1 MKFSTEQQRSL
12 PARLRLKN
20 VRAKAPYLASVF
32 VLMAALTPL
41 GAKEFHVSPNG
52 NDANRG
58 TARKPFKTLEKA
70 RDAIRSQP
78 SRAGSTVVLH
88 GGIYLRDKTLE
99 LGAADSGTKEAPVV
113 WKSASGERVRLIGG
127 KLVPVNAAR
136 CVTNKAILGRVIAQE
151 ARAKLLEIDLAALG
165 VTDCGKVGPRGFRR
179 PYIVAPVELFI
190 AGKPLPIARWPNPSE
205 NSIPVGKVLD
215 PGSIT
220 RDGEKPLRGGRFVVE
235 NDRPK
240 QWSQARDIWIS
251 GFFKYGFAD
260 DTVKLASITE
270 TNRELIFNTEQCH
283 MYGFSS
289 GQPWN
294 SWYALNLIEE
304 IDLPGEYAL
313 DREAGMLYFL
323 PPSGVDMGK
332 AEMIISILEQPLV
345 ALENA
350 SNVRFENLRFECS
363 RGMGA
368 YIERGESVVFSGCTF
383 RNLGMIAVCIGQGIE
398 PDPLYRH
405 AFTGRPASRL
415 LGSWREHIYENPTF
429 NRNAGRNHRIENCL
443 ISDTGSGGISLGGG
457 DRLSL
462 EPASN
467 TVFNCEIRNVNR
479 WDRTYKTS
487 VNIDGVGNRIIHCL
501 IHEAPGSAIYLHG
514 NSHLIEN
521 NEFYRVM
528 TEGDDMGAIYLGRD
542 ASEFGTLIRNNYF
555 HEVGFGK
562 SHGTFAIYCDDGA
575 CGTEVYG
582 NTFFRAGRNSTVF
595 LNDGKYNKIHDN
607 IFIEC
612 ALPLRTNPG
621 FSAQSAGEIEARLK
635 LVKFDQPPFSVLY
648 PTLAAYYRDPAT
660 ARPNPVERNF
670 MVRSGALLA
679 GSAASHQVK
688 DNWQTA
694 TNADFVN
701 AAKSDF
707 RLKPDAEV
715 FKKIPGFQPGDFSEI
730 GLINPRPPKE

>member
-1 MKFSTEQQRSL
+1 MRPLF
-12 PARLRLKN
+12 
-20 VRAKAPYLASVF
+20 
-32 VLMAALTPL
+32 MAFILIAVVIQKVD
-41 GAKEFHVSPNG
+41 AAEFHVSIKG
-52 NDANRG
+52 NDRNPG
-58 TARKPFKTLEKA
+58 TTKKPFQTLEKA
-70 RDAIRSQP
+70 RDAVRSQS
-78 SRAGSTVVLH
+78 SRAGSTVILH
-88 GGIYLRDKTLE
+88 GGIYRREKTLE
-99 LGAADSGTKEAPVV
+99 FGATDSGTKDEPVV
-113 WKSASGERVRLIGG
+113 WKSAPGETARVVGG
-127 KLVPVNAAR
+127 KIVPNRAVKR
-136 CVTNKAILGRVIAQE
+136 VTDDSILQRVISE
-151 ARAKLLEIDLAALG
+151 DARGKLLEIDLSALG
-165 VTDCGKVGPRGFRR
+165 VTNCGAVGPRGFRR
-179 PYIVAPVELFI
+179 PYIPAPVELFI
-190 AGKPLPIARWPNPSE
+190 AGNPLSMARWPNPGVAL
-205 NSIPVGKVLD
+205 IPIGRVHD
-215 PGSIT
+215 AGSIT
-220 RDGEKPLRGGRFVVE
+220 RDGEKPLRGGKFIVGT
-235 NDRPK
+235 NRPL
-240 QWSQARDIWIS
+240 QWAKARDIWLS

-270 TNRELIFNTEQCH
+270 TNNEILFNTEQNH
-283 MYGFSS
+283 MYGFAS

-294 SWYALNLIEE
+294 AWFALNLIEE

-313 DREAGMLYFL
+313 DQKLHKLYFL
-323 PPSGVDMGK
+323 PPLDLDIKK
-332 AEMIISILEQPLV
+332 AEIIISTLEQPIV
-345 ALENA
+345 AIENT
-350 SNVRFENLRFECS
+350 SHVRFENICFEGA

-368 YIERGESVVFSGCTF
+368 YIEGGEEVVFSNCIF
-383 RNLGMIAVCIGQGIE
+383 RNLGMVAVCIGQGVE
-398 PDPLYRH
+398 PDSLYRH
-405 AFTGRPASRL
+405 AFTGKPASRQ
-415 LGSWREHIYENPTF
+415 LGSWREHIYQNPSF
-429 NRNAGRNHRIENCL
+429 NRNAGKNHRLENCL
-443 ISDTGSGGISLGGG
+443 IRDIGSGGVSLGGG
-457 DRLSL
+457 DRLKL
-462 EPASN
+462 EPAGN

-479 WDRTYKTS
+479 WDRSYKTS
-487 VNIDGVGNRIIHCL
+487 INIDGVGNHISHCL

-542 ASEFGTLIRNNYF
+542 ASEFGTVIRNNYF